1 MAEGT
6 KSGGEAKKQAARD
19 LEFVE
24 MECEVELQGGDLHA
38 EVVAEPN
45 PVGFGT
51 TMEGEP
57 TLSVAEREM
66 WLNSDQDEFLGV
78 NDTSMFYADFPPL
91 PDFPCMSSSSSS
103 SSAPPLPVKTMTCST
118 TTTTT
123 TTTTATSSS
132 SSSSSW
138 AVLKSDVE
146 EDVEKN
152 HCNGHMHD
160 QFDATALSSTASME
174 ICQQQNPD
182 PGLGASVG
190 ECMEDVMDTFGY
202 MELLE
207 ANDFFDP
214 ASIFQTEENDNPLG
228 EFGTMEEQ
236 VSPQEEQ
243 QDMVHQQGNNTKED
257 HQVPV
262 CEEIQGDEEGGDG
275 RGGLVDDEMSN
286 VFLEWLKSNKD
297 SVSANDLRNVKL
309 KKATIESAAKRLGG
323 GKEAM
328 KQLLKL
334 ILEWVQTSHLQNK
347 RRKENSGNINNAL
360 QSQFQDPSGQNNQN
374 TNTSGSF
381 APESNSCLN
390 NHTPWLSPQ
399 TFGTDQAPLMVPSQ
413 PYSQPMVGYVGD
425 PYTSGSASNNIT
437 PTHNHNNNPY
447 QPGTDQYHMLDSAH
461 SWPHSQFNV
470 ASHYSQSYGDNG
482 IFPHGGFGGY
492 SNNQYPY
499 QFFHGPGDRLMR
511 LGPSATKEARKKR
524 MARQRRF
531 VSHHRNHSNNHHQ
544 NQGSDP
550 QARLGSDNCTTGLVA
565 PHHANPAAAN
575 WMYWQA
581 MTGGAAGPL
590 APVIPSEPTAG
601 QPMVDRPT
609 MQTQISH
616 QNRAASDRR
625 QGWKP
630 EKNLRFLL
638 QKVLKQSDVGSLGRI
653 VLPKK
658 EAETHLPELEA
669 RDGISITMEDIGT
682 SRVWNMRYR
691 YWPNNKSRMYL
702 LENTGDFVRANGLQE
717 GDFIVIY
724 SDVKCGKYM
733 IRGVKVRQQGVKPE
747 TKKAGKS
754 QKNQH
759 GTHASNTA
767 GTAANNGRSSSPK
780 PKAEKK
786 CLRLKEPCE
795 YRLLKEED
803 DLVSGMD

>member
-1 MAEGT
+1 
-6 KSGGEAKKQAARD
+6 
-19 LEFVE
+19 

-38 EVVAEPN
+38 GVVTEPN
-45 PVGFGT
+45 SLGFS
-51 TMEGEP
+51 TMEDAH
-57 TLSVAEREM
+57 TLAVAEREM

-78 NDTSMFYADFPPL
+78 NEASMFYADFPPL

-123 TTTTATSSS
+123 TTTSSS

-138 AVLKSDVE
+138 AMLKSDFE
-146 EDVEKN
+146 EDAEKN
-152 HCNGHMHD
+152 HCNPYMHD
-160 QFDATALSSTASME
+160 HLDATALSSTASME
-174 ICQQQNPD
+174 VSQQQNPD
-182 PGLGASVG
+182 PGLVGTVG
-190 ECMEDVMDTFGY
+190 ECMDDVMDTFGY

-214 ASIFQTEENDNPLG
+214 ATIFQDDESENPLVD
-228 EFGTMEEQ
+228 FSTLEEQ
-236 VSPQEEQ
+236 VPLMEDQHAMEHQEGAKGE
-243 QDMVHQQGNNTKED
+243 ED
-257 HQVPV
+257 HEVPV
-262 CEEIQGDEEGGDG
+262 CEEGGVEGS
-275 RGGLVDDEMSN
+275 VDDEMSK

-309 KKATIESAAKRLGG
+309 KKATIESAARRLGG

-347 RRKENSGNINNAL
+347 RRKENNGSINTAL
-360 QSQFQDPSGQNNQN
+360 QAQFQDPGGQNNQ
-374 TNTSGSF
+374 TTQTASF
-381 APESNSCLN
+381 APESNSCFSN
-390 NHTPWLSPQ
+390 NTPWLSPQ
-399 TFGTDQAPLMVPSQ
+399 AFGTDQAPIMQFPQ
-413 PYSQPMVGYVGD
+413 HMVGYVGD
-425 PYTSGSASNNIT
+425 PYTSGGAAS
-437 PTHNHNNNPY
+437 NNNPY
-447 QPGTDQYHMLDSAH
+447 QPGADQYNMLESAH
-461 SWPHSQFNV
+461 SWPNSQFNV
-470 ASHYSQSYGDNG
+470 ASQYSQSFGENG
-482 IFPHGGFGGY
+482 IFPNGGFGGY
-492 SNNQYPY
+492 GNNNQYPY

-531 VSHHRNHSNNHHQ
+531 MTHHRHHNSNNHQ
-544 NQGSDP
+544 NNHGSDP
-550 QARLGSDNCTTGLVA
+550 RLGSDNCTTVMAA
-565 PHHANPAAAN
+565 PHANPAAN

-581 MTGGAAGPL
+581 MTGGTAGPL
-590 APVIPSEPTAG
+590 APVAPAESPAA
-601 QPMVDRPT
+601 DRSA
-609 MQTQISH
+609 MQTQNGH
-616 QNRAASDRR
+616 QGRAASDRR

-733 IRGVKVRQQGVKPE
+733 IRGVKVRQQGLKPE

-759 GTHASNTA
+759 GTNAATTA
-767 GTAANNGRSSSPK
+767 VTAANNGTPSSPK
-780 PKAEKK
+780 QKAEKK
-786 CLRLKEPCE
+786 
-795 YRLLKEED
+795 
-803 DLVSGMD
+803 